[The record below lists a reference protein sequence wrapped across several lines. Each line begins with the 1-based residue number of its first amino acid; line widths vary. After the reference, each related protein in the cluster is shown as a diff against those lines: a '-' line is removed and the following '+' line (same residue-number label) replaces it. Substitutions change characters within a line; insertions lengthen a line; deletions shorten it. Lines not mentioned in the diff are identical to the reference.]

1 MHPLQSRPQQ
11 IPNNLSKPG
20 KSTPTNAEPNKART
34 FPRAHTE
41 PMHPK
46 AKNQHVAPRSQEL
59 EAAALIGL
67 LLLAILFL

>member
-1 MHPLQSRPQQ
+1 
-11 IPNNLSKPG
+11 
-20 KSTPTNAEPNKART
+20 
-34 FPRAHTE
+34 
-41 PMHPK
+41 MHPK